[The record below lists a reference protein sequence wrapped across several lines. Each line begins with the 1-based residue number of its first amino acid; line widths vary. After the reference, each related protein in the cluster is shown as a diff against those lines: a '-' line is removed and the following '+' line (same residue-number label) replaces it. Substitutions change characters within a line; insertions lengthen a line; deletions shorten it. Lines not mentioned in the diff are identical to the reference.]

1 VLVQYGV
8 PQNAL
13 VVIGRGQNDLRV
25 PTPDSI
31 REPQKRRVEIVA
43 GGPAPMSMR

>member
-1 VLVQYGV
+1 VQYGV

-13 VVIGRGQNDLRV
+13 VVTGPGQNDLRA
-25 PTPDSI
+25 PDGI
-31 REPQKRRVEIVA
+31 REPQKRGVEIVA